1 MMGKNTICYKII
13 VDFKREEIMSF
24 EEFMNKVRQIDNRCA
39 RWMMRH
45 FYTMFFQVV
54 LVVVFFFFFVNIIQ
68 HLFTADQIDPGNTTQ
83 VLLAQHSTN
92 LLIIIFLM
100 ILNSFWI
107 LFIFNSMDRLR
118 IILKDIHY
126 TLMRKGS

>member
-1 MMGKNTICYKII
+1 
-13 VDFKREEIMSF
+13 MSF

-100 ILNSFWI
+100 ILNSFWM